1 MRLVVPWEPR
11 RPWPKAEDVETVAA
25 DKRHER
31 FDFVPKPLRGKF
43 PIAWIIMLENNM
55 RIVLE
60 ITQLV
65 LSFLI
70 LYGTILGP
78 PHRSE
83 WIYLL
88 TASFGPVAFAV
99 WYIVFPM
106 NPYRSIV
113 AIREPMK
120 DMDKTDPDAAELVA
134 LLESSEAHRF
144 LLKTGWKLSS
154 LFFVPMAIISFAMH
168 KIPSW
173 RIGADSA
180 VRIPAFF
187 LICLFTLFRMELL
200 AWALKNWGKVQT
212 ELSVNRMK

>member
-1 MRLVVPWEPR
+1 
-11 RPWPKAEDVETVAA
+11 VEAVTA
-25 DKRHER
+25 DKRNER
-31 FDFVPKPLRGKF
+31 FDFVPKPLRSKF
-43 PIAWIIMLENNM
+43 PIAWILMLENKWNT

-60 ITQLV
+60 INLLV

-70 LYGTILGP
+70 LYATILD
-78 PHRSE
+78 RSE

-88 TASFGPVAFAV
+88 TASFGPEAVAF

-106 NPYRSIV
+106 NPYRSMP
-113 AIREPMK
+113 AIRERMK

-134 LLESSEAHRF
+134 LLKSSEAHRF

-168 KIPSW
+168 RVPTW

-187 LICLFTLFRMELL
+187 LMCLFILFRMELL